1 MQQQVPV
8 TTTRMQS
15 EIVQQQTPI
24 TTTRYENQVVAQ
36 QVPVQVQKMV
46 PVQEKVMVPQT
57 VQKPMTKRIAKEK
70 TEYVTEQVVRP
81 VTVQKEVYKDEVVIE
96 ETPIQ
101 TTRMERVVQKVS
113 VPQKVYKTVPVTE
126 IRLVPRT
133 VVRRIPIDAN
143 GNPIVVQSLSAPATS
158 TISSPSDL
166 PAASETKSNLD
177 AASEGTTVTAK
188 KPSLSESG
196 DLPAPSA
203 PSAPL
208 VPTEPAAE
216 ASSNTELK
224 IGNPD
229 PNPEPT
235 VKAEPTNTTP
245 SSEKSGKI
253 KVTGDE

>member
-1 MQQQVPV
+1 
-8 TTTRMQS
+8 
-15 EIVQQQTPI
+15 
-24 TTTRYENQVVAQ
+24 
-36 QVPVQVQKMV
+36 
-46 PVQEKVMVPQT
+46 
-57 VQKPMTKRIAKEK
+57 KRIAKEK

-143 GNPIVVQSLSAPATS
+143 GNPIVVQSLSAPASS

-166 PAASETKSNLD
+166 PAASDAKSNLD
-177 AASEGTTVTAK
+177 SASEGTTVTSK
-188 KPSLSESG
+188 KPALSESG

-203 PSAPL
+203 PTAPP

-224 IGNPD
+224 IGNP
-229 PNPEPT
+229 EPT
-235 VKAEPTNTTP
+235 SNANPASETP